1 MAATKPKTVTKSNS
15 RSPAQGQNSAV
26 INPYALAELIAG
38 RRISWK
44 ELPDAPRVLE
54 QLLATPYEELFDP
67 KYGGPLYIGH
77 RLDQHLRLVR
87 ERSPL
92 LDIAEHPEAG
102 VKPPDAKGGRRR
114 SSESASRVT
123 SSDRRAPGRSAV
135 SRIFFH
141 ETAENNYR
149 FKPIAYEIS
158 ESGS

>member
-1 MAATKPKTVTKSNS
+1 SKTLTKSKS

-44 ELPDAPRVLE
+44 ELSDAPRVLE

-77 RLDQHLRLVR
+77 RLDDRLRLVR

-92 LDIAEHPEAG
+92 LDF
-102 VKPPDAKGGRRR
+102 VPPTGGNDTTVGGLADLSQYKTLGTLMQHVDLKSILDWPITCFDLR
-114 SSESASRVT
+114 ALSRLQ
-123 SSDRRAPGRSAV
+123 
-135 SRIFFH
+135 
-141 ETAENNYR
+141 
-149 FKPIAYEIS
+149 
-158 ESGS
+158 